1 MLAIEEKTR
10 SAGYS
15 FLIGIDEVGRGPLAG
30 PVVAAAVAL
39 RKHIFPIPIRDSKQL
54 TPLQREAAFHCIHE
68 QGYVG
73 VGIISELVIDRT
85 DILQATFFAMHNAV
99 RNLII
104 RLPKWCA
111 GQENFD
117 NKVCLLVDGNRF
129 ATDLPYDVRTVIN
142 GDAQVLSI
150 ACASIVAKVVR
161 DRILNIYHHIFPD
174 YGFDQNKGYPTI
186 QHKIAIRRFGL
197 SPIHRRTFHYR

>member
-10 SAGYS
+10 RAGYS
-15 FLIGIDEVGRGPLAG
+15 FLIGIDEAGRGPLAG

-54 TPLQREAAFHCIHE
+54 TRQQREAAFHCIYEHA
-68 QGYVG
+68 YVG

-85 DILQATFFAMHNAV
+85 NILRATFFAMDNAV

-104 RLPKWCA
+104 RLPGPCA
-111 GQENFD
+111 SQENFD
-117 NKVCLLVDGNRF
+117 KKVCLLVDGNHF
-129 ATDLPYDVRTVIN
+129 ETDLPYCVQTIIN

-161 DRILNIYHHIFPD
+161 DRILNIYHHIFPN
-174 YGFDQNKGYPTI
+174 YGFDQHKGYPTT
-186 QHKIAIRRFGL
+186 QHKLAIRRFGL
-197 SPIHRRTFHYR
+197 SPIHRRTFRYQ